1 MSQEILKEEER
12 VAFGLRSLYK
22 KYGYLPYKMSKFEE
36 YDLYAQNK
44 DFLRLAGVVTFND
57 TDGKLLALKPDIT
70 LSIVKNDTDSD
81 VKRKVYYNENVY
93 RVSSKTGRFKELMQV
108 GVECIGDL
116 DLYDVFEAVY
126 LAAGSL
132 ALISEKFVLDLSH
145 LGILMPVLQSVN
157 CGEAFEKAA
166 IRCLAE
172 KNEHGLRT
180 LAEEYGVS
188 KADTARLVKLISA
201 YGNPDTVLK
210 TLESVCV
217 CENAKKALAELCALW
232 SLLKTTEYADR
243 IRLDFSV
250 INDGNYYDDVVF
262 KGFIDGIGESV
273 LAGGRYDKL
282 LKKLDRK
289 SGAIGFAVYLDL
301 LEGFGEKPRLED
313 VDVLVLYNDKVCA
326 ETLAKTVRALIDEG
340 YSVSAQKSAG
350 GLRYKKLVD
359 LTGGGVC

>member
-1 MSQEILKEEER
+1 MSQEIFKEEER

-70 LSIVKNDTDSD
+70 LSIVKNDTDGD
-81 VKRKVYYNENVY
+81 AKRKVYYNENVY
-93 RVSSKTGRFKELMQV
+93 RVSGKTGRFKELMQV
-108 GVECIGDL
+108 GLECIGDL
-116 DLYDVFEAVY
+116 DVYDVFETVY
-126 LAAGSL
+126 LAAASL

-145 LGILMPVLQSVN
+145 LGILSSVIKSV
-157 CGEAFEKAA
+157 GGSDGFENAA
-166 IRCLAE
+166 LRCLAE
-172 KNEHGLRT
+172 KNEHGLR
-180 LAEEYGVS
+180 AYAQEYGVS
-188 KADTARLVKLISA
+188 EESVERLVQLIGA
-201 YGNPDTVLK
+201 YGNPDTVLVA
-210 TLESVCV
+210 LEGLCDCAASK
-217 CENAKKALAELCALW
+217 AALAELRALW
-232 SLLKTTEYADR
+232 ALLKTTEYADR

-262 KGFIDGIGESV
+262 KGFIDGIGEGV

-282 LKKLDRK
+282 LQKLGKK

-301 LEGFGEKPRLED
+301 LEGFGQQPRMQD
-313 VDVLVLYNDKVCA
+313 VDVLVLYDDSVA
-326 ETLAKTVRALIDEG
+326 TETLVKTVQSLVKDG

-350 GLRYKKLVD
+350 DLRYKKLVD